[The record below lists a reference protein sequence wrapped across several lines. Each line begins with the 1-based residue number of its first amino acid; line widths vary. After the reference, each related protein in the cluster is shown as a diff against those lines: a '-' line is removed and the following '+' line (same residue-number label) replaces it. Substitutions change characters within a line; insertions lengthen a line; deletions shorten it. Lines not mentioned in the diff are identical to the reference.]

1 MLLSGYMVIGW
12 LKLPTFLSDIL
23 EQELHDA
30 TLVDKDSDVSDP
42 IREVTIMVELVVSH
56 CETTVNLLCWRHSS
70 IMRGSLAKEAMPE
83 EQEQERSRSSSYSLS

>member
-1 MLLSGYMVIGW
+1 MIGW

-42 IREVTIMVELVVSH
+42 IMEVTVMLELSESH
-56 CETTVNLLCWRHSS
+56 CETTVKFIC
-70 IMRGSLAKEAMPE
+70 
-83 EQEQERSRSSSYSLS
+83 

>member
-30 TLVDKDSDVSDP
+30 TLVDKDSDVGDP
-42 IREVTIMVELVVSH
+42 ITEVTVLVNLFVSH
-56 CETTVNLLCWRHSS
+56 YEL
-70 IMRGSLAKEAMPE
+70 
-83 EQEQERSRSSSYSLS
+83 Q

>member
-1 MLLSGYMVIGW
+1 MIGW

-42 IREVTIMVELVVSH
+42 IREVTVMARTSCITL
-56 CETTVNLLCWRHSS
+56 
-70 IMRGSLAKEAMPE
+70 
-83 EQEQERSRSSSYSLS
+83 